1 MSRKQIDEI
10 KDFLC
15 ICADDKISLAQYKN
29 LLPHHNPEMLVAS
42 KLPRRLLAD
51 T

>member
-15 ICADDKISLAQYKN
+15 ICADDKFSSIQKPHAASQSRNVGSLKAA
-29 LLPHHNPEMLVAS
+29 P
-42 KLPRRLLAD
+42 
-51 T
+51 